1 MSLSRTRASSEIQ
14 HVALIGRSKV
24 TNRNKNTLGPRSS
37 LGLAITA
44 IALTALSGCA
54 LNSKYPP
61 VPPDQRSLSAQESYL
76 YEIAPGDSVEIFVW
90 AFPELSGTVPV
101 RPDGMLTTPLIEDMA
116 ASGKTPSELARDLE
130 KEMALY
136 VRSPIVTVIVNKF
149 VGLPQ
154 QQVRVV
160 GEAMGGSGS
169 TGGSGGSGR
178 GRGPAAVPFRKHM
191 TLLDLM
197 IEVGGL
203 TPFAAGN
210 KSILVRFNNGQR
222 KEYSVRIDDLIR
234 KGDMSE
240 NVSLLP
246 GDILIIPEAWF

>member
-1 MSLSRTRASSEIQ
+1 MF
-14 HVALIGRSKV
+14 
-24 TNRNKNTLGPRSS
+24 TLV
-37 LGLAITA
+37 
-44 IALTALSGCA
+44 ALSGCA
-54 LNSKYPP
+54 FNTKYPP
-61 VPPDQRSLSAQESYL
+61 VPREQRSLSAQESYL
-76 YEIAPGDSVEIFVW
+76 YEIAPGDAVNIFVW

-101 RPDGMLTTPLIEDMA
+101 RPDGMLTTPLIEDMP

-130 KEMALY
+130 EEMALY
-136 VRSPIVTVIVNKF
+136 VRSPIVTVIVNNF

-160 GEAMGGSGS
+160 GEAMGGSGG
-169 TGGSGGSGR
+169 GGSS
-178 GRGPAAVPFRKHM
+178 RGPAAVPFRKHM

-210 KSILVRFNNGQR
+210 KSILVRFNDGEQV
-222 KEYSVRIDDLIR
+222 EYSVRIDDLLR

-240 NVSLLP
+240 NISLLP
-246 GDILIIPEAWF
+246 GDILVIPEAWF